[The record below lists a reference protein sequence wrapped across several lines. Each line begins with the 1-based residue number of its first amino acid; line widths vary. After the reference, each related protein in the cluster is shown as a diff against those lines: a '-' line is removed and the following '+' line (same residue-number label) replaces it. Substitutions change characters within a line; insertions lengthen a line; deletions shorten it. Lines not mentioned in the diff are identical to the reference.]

1 MKEATTTTTLDLT
14 ATDRARLREAMEE
27 LLSRGSILGLDQGM
41 SGLYA
46 WCRVNPDLLRD
57 VADLSGLD
65 VQLEHES
72 RLVQAIP
79 KNAAL
84 TMRLPKDAT
93 LVLLA
98 LWYEYDTQLRD
109 GASQVFLSVMQLNQ
123 LLKEKLL
130 PDVKALPSP
139 TRMREILQLARRFN
153 LIQFVREEPLERSQ
167 IEVLQTLKR
176 VIPFNGMEEWT
187 KTAQLHRTDAEDNE
201 EPTPGVPVD
210 PLP

>member
-1 MKEATTTTTLDLT
+1 METTTTTLEL
-14 ATDRARLREAMEE
+14 AANDRARLREAMEE

-46 WCRVNPDLLRD
+46 WCRANLDLLREM
-57 VADLSGLD
+57 ADLSGLD

-153 LIQFVREEPLERSQ
+153 LIHFEREEPLERSQ
-167 IEVLQTLKR
+167 IEVLQTLKK
-176 VIPFNGMEEWT
+176 VIPFNGIEEWT
-187 KTAQLHRTDAEDNE
+187 KTAQSHRTDAEDIE
-201 EPTPGVPVD
+201 EPTPAEPVD
-210 PLP
+210 PLQ